1 MENTICIIKIYSECC
16 ICLDYLNVDC
26 IKLDCCDNTIHTKC
40 IYNMFVHTPFNVNEN
55 KVIFT
60 CPLCRKQK
68 NFKKVI
74 SLKNIK
80 KYTND
85 YNIINKY
92 KQDNFDKYKE
102 IRTFVIIF
110 LCVIILI
117 FIFIK

>member
-1 MENTICIIKIYSECC
+1 MENTICIIEIYSECC
-16 ICLDYLNVDC
+16 ICLDYLKVDF

-40 IYNMFVHTPFNVNEN
+40 IYDMFVHAPFNENEN

-68 NFKKVI
+68 NFKNVI

-85 YNIINKY
+85 YNIIKKYNK
-92 KQDNFDKYKE
+92 DNFSKGLKKY
-102 IRTFVIIF
+102 VIICLF
-110 LCVIILI
+110 VVIII